1 MLSTKKSEF
10 EALVRR
16 TMKGGKFFNREFKCV
31 IKNEP
36 KKWYF

>member
-1 MLSTKKSEF
+1 MLSTRRREF

-16 TMKGGKFFNREFKCV
+16 TMRGGRFFDRDFKCV

-36 KKWYF
+36 KKWYL